1 RKAFQRAR
9 IEADQAEQFAGTL
22 SRCGRIDA
30 MRDRPIGN
38 DVTDLSAWIERGERI
53 LEDHL
58 NAAALFAQRLSPD
71 PGEIDVADTDG
82 AGVGF
87 DQSHDEACD
96 RRFPGTGFADQAERL
111 AAENVE
117 VDVFCRLHA
126 ALAAEPSAAADIGL
140 AEADHLHRL

>member
-1 RKAFQRAR
+1 R

-53 LEDHL
+53 LEHHL
-58 NAAALFAQRLSPD
+58 DAAALFAQRLSPD

-87 DQSHDEACD
+87 DQAHHEPRHRGFSRA
-96 RRFPGTGFADQAERL
+96 GFADQTERL

-117 VDVFCRLHA
+117 VDILGRLHA
-126 ALAAEPSAAADIGL
+126 AFAAEPTAAADIGL
-140 AEADHLHRL
+140 AEADHFHRL